1 MYRTRVID
9 REIENWEGFVSK
21 LRDTTRDKDLFI
33 QMLKSSANK
42 QSGAIIE
49 AKGENNYTQSLL
61 MSLMLDRHKKL
72 NKYQ

>member
-42 QSGAIIE
+42 YSGAIIE
-49 AKGENNYTQSLL
+49 EKGENYYTQSLL
-61 MSLMLDRHKKL
+61 MSLMLDQHKKL
-72 NKYQ
+72 NKY

>member
-33 QMLKSSANK
+33 KMLKSSANK
-42 QSGAIIE
+42 YSGAIIE
-49 AKGENNYTQSLL
+49 AKGENYYTQSLL
-61 MSLMLDRHKKL
+61 MSLMLDQHKKL
-72 NKYQ
+72 NKY